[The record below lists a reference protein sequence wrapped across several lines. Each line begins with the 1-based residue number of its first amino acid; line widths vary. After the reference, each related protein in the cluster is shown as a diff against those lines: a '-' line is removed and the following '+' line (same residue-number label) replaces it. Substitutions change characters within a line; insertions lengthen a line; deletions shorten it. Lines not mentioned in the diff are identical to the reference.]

1 MIVFR
6 KNIIIAVLWALV
18 IGSLVLVSC
27 VTPPE
32 DATRDFGIP
41 LSTPEAADVFQTEV
55 QVIADNRAAETAEV
69 ARRNAQATLDSANA
83 TLSAAQIQQ
92 QNSADVLAAQVA
104 AAAQIAQANAQATL
118 VAAHSTQIAAQTQDA
133 YQQTQR
139 QEQQDRDQLAAGTQT
154 AIANLIATKTE
165 AAIATEQGYAD
176 QLRQNEAAI
185 QAPMNF
191 LLTWCL
197 PGFLLLLAALSIWGI
212 WRWLTIRQDNQIILE
227 NPVEMLPPPKPDVI
241 DYQQDKPS
249 RYLQSGE
256 IGRRYRLTKPVD
268 QARRWLDE
276 VRRKL
281 LKSDEDEEDDDPG
294 N

>member
-1 MIVFR
+1 MIVCR
-6 KNIIIAVLWALV
+6 KNIYIAILWALV

-27 VTPPE
+27 AAPPA
-32 DATRDFGIP
+32 DTSRYIVVP
-41 LSTPEAADVFQTEV
+41 LSTPEEADVFQVDV
-55 QVIADNRAAETAEV
+55 QVIADNWAAETAAV

-92 QNSADVLAAQVA
+92 QNSAAVLAAQVA

-139 QEQQDRDQLAAGTQT
+139 QEQQDRDQMVASTQT

-197 PGFLLLLAALSIWGI
+197 PGFLLLLAVLGIWGI
-212 WRWLTIRQDNQIILE
+212 WRWLKIRQDNQIILE
-227 NPVEMLPPPKPDVI
+227 SPVEMLPPPKPDVI
-241 DYQQDKPS
+241 DYQQDNSP
-249 RYLQSGE
+249 RYLENSD

-281 LKSDEDEEDDDPG
+281 LRSDVNDEDDDPG